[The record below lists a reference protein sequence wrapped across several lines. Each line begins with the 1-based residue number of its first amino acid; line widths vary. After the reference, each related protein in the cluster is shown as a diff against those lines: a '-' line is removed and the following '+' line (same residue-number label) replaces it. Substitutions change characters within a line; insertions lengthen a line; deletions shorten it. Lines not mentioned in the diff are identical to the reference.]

1 MVQVN
6 QGTLFLYSKENDM
19 NKKHQKHV
27 NEVFLYIHNRI
38 MANVDPMLIKEEVI
52 TKFSV
57 ELVFFDVKPEM
68 FENFVEELCLQAY
81 FYVNKVIYGD
91 EDCV

>member
-1 MVQVN
+1 MV
-6 QGTLFLYSKENDM
+6 

-38 MANVDPMLIKEEVI
+38 TCGVDPMAVKLEVI
-52 TKFSV
+52 SKFSV
-57 ELVFFDVKPEM
+57 ELVFFEVTPNM
-68 FENFVEELCLQAY
+68 FENFIEELCLQAY

>member
-1 MVQVN
+1 MVN
-6 QGTLFLYSKENDM
+6 Q
-19 NKKHQKHV
+19 KHQKHV

-38 MANVDPMLIKEEVI
+38 TAGVDPIKVKEEVI
-52 TKFSV
+52 SKFSV
-57 ELVFFDVKPEM
+57 ELVFFDVLPNM
-68 FENFVEELCLQAY
+68 FENFIEELCLQAY

>member
-1 MVQVN
+1 MI
-6 QGTLFLYSKENDM
+6 
-19 NKKHQKHV
+19 NKKHQRYV

-38 MANVDPMLIKEEVI
+38 TVGIDPLQVKEEVI
-52 TKFSV
+52 NKFSV
-57 ELVFFDVKPEM
+57 ELVFFDTKPEM